1 MRSGGPPATQIFAAP
16 LSGPGVSRD
25 GCPEPWVAAQL
36 TQNVRPSPGESRS
49 PPRAPPALVPEDDDS
64 SSSSLASAFPSRP
77 CLALLPLLEAVCQH
91 LAGDFLNLP
100 GE

>member
-1 MRSGGPPATQIFAAP
+1 MQSGGPPATQIFAAP
-16 LSGPGVSRD
+16 LPGHGIAHD

-49 PPRAPPALVPEDDDS
+49 QPCARPALVPEADD
-64 SSSSLASAFPSRP
+64 SSSLASAFPSRP
-77 CLALLPLLEAVCQH
+77 GPALLPLLEAVCQH

>member
-16 LSGPGVSRD
+16 LPGQGIAYD

-49 PPRAPPALVPEDDDS
+49 QPRAPPALVPEADD
-64 SSSSLASAFPSRP
+64 SSSLASAFPSRP
-77 CLALLPLLEAVCQH
+77 GSALLPLLEAVCQH

>member
-16 LSGPGVSRD
+16 LPGPGVAHD

-49 PPRAPPALVPEDDDS
+49 RPHAQPALVPEEDD
-64 SSSSLASAFPSRP
+64 SSSLASAFLPVPAPHSSP
-77 CLALLPLLEAVCQH
+77 CLRLCVSTWLETS
-91 LAGDFLNLP
+91 
-100 GE
+100 